1 MRYQVDNSQIIFH
14 LAHRALKRRRHRLRQ
29 GLRPRGRGGAHQR
42 RQRLGQG
49 ERDPS
54 DRVGAAPPRGSER
67 RRGERL
73 SPFPRRRSGGQDSG
87 SDDAG
92 LKLSLADDLILC
104 WDGCFCPWG
113 ASIVISR

>member
-1 MRYQVDNSQIIFH
+1 MIRIRYQVDISQIIFH
-14 LAHRALKRRRHRLRQ
+14 LAHPALKRRRHRLRQ

-42 RQRLGQG
+42 RRRLGRG
-49 ERDPS
+49 ERHPS
-54 DRVGAAPPRGSER
+54 DRVGAAPPRSSER
-67 RRGERL
+67 RRGERF
-73 SPFPRRRSGGQDSG
+73 SEDSGGQDSG

-92 LKLSLADDLILC
+92 LELGHAGDDLILC

>member
-1 MRYQVDNSQIIFH
+1 MIRIRYQVDINQVIFR

-42 RQRLGQG
+42 RQRLGRG
-49 ERDPS
+49 ERHPS
-54 DRVGAAPPRGSER
+54 DRVGAAPPGSSER
-67 RRGERL
+67 RRGEV
-73 SPFPRRRSGGQDSG
+73 RRSGGQDSG

-92 LKLSLADDLILC
+92 LELSLADDLIRC
-104 WDGCFCPWG
+104 WDGCSCPWG